1 MNGRRTR
8 ASTAIAFATSQA
20 NLLSGLPVP
29 GYGVIYS
36 PDGQKINARSRAV
49 LSIPRFRHVLVCPA
63 SYPSSSIRIVPSSW
77 ARHRLAKKEI
87 ELFMMEKPPP
97 SMQQSSASTRRGGSW
112 FVNVQRGLAAKAEEA
127 RLAREAKEAGKI
139 YDPKKKTWYFYKIDD
154 ELREVEAELL
164 KSGAGASGTSSA
176 SNRTHGPDKD
186 ERKVKDREYY
196 DLLGVSTNA
205 DEGQIKKAYYKKAR
219 VCHPDKNPGDEEAKI
234 KFQELGKAYQVLSD
248 AQLRAAYDK
257 DGISESNDS
266 EMAQNVDPF
275 VFFNVMFGS
284 SLVEPYIGELW
295 IANQA
300 DSMMKD
306 GAMAEPI
313 DESLSDEEKQEV
325 MYQRYKK
332 MKQSDELKQRKRQA
346 KCAKNLLGRIAPF
359 VDGEISMEDFVASC
373 QEEAISIAKGAYGE
387 LYTITMGYALLVC
400 AEEFIGFK
408 TSFLGLG
415 GHVARTKQNASGFG
429 ANMKLLG
436 AGIKA
441 VGAGSRAMV
450 EAENMQKRA
459 EESGEE
465 LDASAAAEMAEALD
479 DTLPTFLEFAWAV
492 NKKDIQSTLKSV
504 CKKLFDDSSGANTKE
519 LRLKRAEAVSIFGR
533 EFLKIGKLT
542 QKTKPSSGK
551 MDAEDIK
558 ARVEVAARTTV
569 AKAQGQELSEE
580 DHEEM
585 IRLAKQMSMDAK
597 TQT

>member
-1 MNGRRTR
+1 
-8 ASTAIAFATSQA
+8 
-20 NLLSGLPVP
+20 
-29 GYGVIYS
+29 
-36 PDGQKINARSRAV
+36 
-49 LSIPRFRHVLVCPA
+49 
-63 SYPSSSIRIVPSSW
+63 
-77 ARHRLAKKEI
+77 
-87 ELFMMEKPPP
+87 MEKPAP
-97 SMQQSSASTRRGGSW
+97 SIKQSSRSEGGSSW

-127 RLAREAKEAGKI
+127 RVAREARDAGKV
-139 YDPKKKTWYFYKIDD
+139 YDAKKREWYFYKIED
-154 ELREVEAELL
+154 ELKEVEAELL
-164 KSGAGASGTSSA
+164 ESGAGGGGTSSA
-176 SNRTHGPDKD
+176 SNSTHGPDKD

-205 DEGQIKKAYYKKAR
+205 DESQIKKAYYKKAR
-219 VCHPDKNPGDEEAKI
+219 VCHPDKNPGDEEAKA

-248 AQLRAAYDK
+248 AQLRAAYDR
-257 DGISESNDS
+257 DGKSEGDDS
-266 EMAQNVDPF
+266 DMAHNVDPF

-306 GAMAEPI
+306 SAMAEPI
-313 DESLSDEEKQEV
+313 DESLSDEEKQEL
-325 MYQRYKK
+325 MFQRYKE
-332 MKQSDELKQRKRQA
+332 MKKGDELKQRKRQA
-346 KCAKNLLGRIAPF
+346 KCAKNLLERVTPF
-359 VDGEISMEDFVASC
+359 VDGQVSMEDFVASC
-373 QEEAISIAKGAYGE
+373 QEEALNIAKGAYGE
-387 LYTITMGYALLVC
+387 LYTITMGWAMLVS

-429 ANMKLLG
+429 ANMKLIG
-436 AGIKA
+436 AGLKA
-441 VGAGSRAMV
+441 VGAGSKAMV

-459 EESGEE
+459 EETGEE

-479 DTLPTFLEFAWAV
+479 DTLPTFLELAWAV

-504 CKKLFDDSSGANTKE
+504 CKKLFSDSSGANTKD
-519 LRLKRAEAVSIFGR
+519 LRLKRAEAVRVFGR
-533 EFLKIGKLT
+533 EFLTIGKLT

-558 ARVEVAARTTV
+558 ARVEVAARTTM

-597 TQT
+597 SQTPQGHSEGNNDDAPSS